1 MTPYD
6 FPVNNVDITVFD
18 TPGLADGRG
27 NEEVYLEKIKE
38 KVTVFDVF
46 IFCTEMNTQRF
57 RNDDIRTVQKLTEA
71 FGSHLWKHAV
81 VVLTFAN
88 EVHPPPSQRDTNLQ
102 DFFDKRLRLFKSTIK
117 QVVTDVGVSDDV
129 LFNVPFVAAGDL
141 SEPRLPGIHNW
152 LTAFWIATFKR
163 LNRNA
168 RPAFLIASI
177 DRFNCFSLSE
187 QDVTRNRLL
196 RRSLTSGEYLGRNQ
210 LQRRVQRRS
219 FQGFELDHRDHG
231 NADDNTDSEGDRR
244 PFTRSLSTAE
254 TSAPPNSEPE
264 PNTSGNGQGATNA
277 APTLDLDEPSAN
289 EVIMTI
295 LDDVSTEVVRMMVE
309 RLLPGTGQIASIV
322 FNWVISFVIQWLRN
336 ISVNESGSTEEE
348 QEAEVENDR
357 SIKKR

>member
-117 QVVTDVGVSDDV
+117 QVVTDVGISDDV

-177 DRFNCFSLSE
+177 ARFNCFPLSE
-187 QDVTRNRLL
+187 QDVPRNRLL

-254 TSAPPNSEPE
+254 TSVPPNSEPE

-322 FNWVISFVIQWLRN
+322 FNWAISFVIQCLRN

-348 QEAEVENDR
+348 QEAEVEND
-357 SIKKR
+357 

>member
-1 MTPYD
+1 M
-6 FPVNNVDITVFD
+6 
-18 TPGLADGRG
+18 
-27 NEEVYLEKIKE
+27 
-38 KVTVFDVF
+38 
-46 IFCTEMNTQRF
+46 
-57 RNDDIRTVQKLTEA
+57 
-71 FGSHLWKHAV
+71 
-81 VVLTFAN
+81 
-88 EVHPPPSQRDTNLQ
+88 
-102 DFFDKRLRLFKSTIK
+102 
-117 QVVTDVGVSDDV
+117 

-177 DRFNCFSLSE
+177 ARFNCFPLSE
-187 QDVTRNRLL
+187 QDVPRNRLL

-348 QEAEVENDR
+348 QEAEVEND
-357 SIKKR
+357 